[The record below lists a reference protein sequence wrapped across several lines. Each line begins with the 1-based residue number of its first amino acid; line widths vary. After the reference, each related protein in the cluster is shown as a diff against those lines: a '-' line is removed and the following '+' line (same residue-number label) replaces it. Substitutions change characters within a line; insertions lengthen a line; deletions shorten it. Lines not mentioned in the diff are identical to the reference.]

1 MRMYLAGNFV
11 IMGDKEKEKEFQSRL
26 EPCLRLGTFFY
37 KKELNTLLSIKKEQE
52 NENKSKKIEGQ
63 EKSTENSTENRDN
76 KISQNSKKAKT
87 PKISKNKK
95 RRIVIRE
102 KRNS

>member
-1 MRMYLAGNFV
+1 MKMYLAGNFV

-37 KKELNTLLSIKKEQE
+37 KKELNTLLSIKKEKE
-52 NENKSKKIEGQ
+52 NESKKIEGQ
-63 EKSTENSTENRDN
+63 EKSTESSENIE
-76 KISQNSKKAKT
+76 KSQNNKKAKI

>member
-1 MRMYLAGNFV
+1 MYLAGNFV

-37 KKELNTLLSIKKEQE
+37 KKELNTLLSIKKEKEDE
-52 NENKSKKIEGQ
+52 NKKIEGQ
-63 EKSTENSTENRDN
+63 EKSTKNKDN
-76 KISQNSKKAKT
+76 KISQNSKKGKT
-87 PKISKNKK
+87 SKNKK
-95 RRIVIRE
+95 RRIIVRE